1 MSTPTQPQLHMRR
14 ELVGLPDLS
23 IPSGY
28 ALRPLQPRDVDRWAD
43 LLARNAELGTWD
55 YERAAPYFA
64 PGAPM
69 ILDGSFFVTLEE
81 QPVATAQLHVHRDDS
96 YAPIPELGW
105 VAVVPEQQGRG
116 LGYIVCLAVLQH
128 AQSQRFS
135 RIFLRTDD
143 HRLPAIKTYLKLGF
157 QPWIRDPETQER
169 WVHVLDRLNLK

>member
-1 MSTPTQPQLHMRR
+1 M
-14 ELVGLPDLS
+14 
-23 IPSGY
+23 
-28 ALRPLQPRDVDRWAD
+28 
-43 LLARNAELGTWD
+43 
-55 YERAAPYFA
+55 
-64 PGAPM
+64 
-69 ILDGSFFVTLEE
+69 
-81 QPVATAQLHVHRDDS
+81 ATAQLHVHRDDS

-135 RIFLRTDD
+135 QIFLRTDD